1 MEGTTELAEIERLY
15 VLMAHYSTWRARQQW
30 QIYHRA
36 FQFGNLTSIFRAAWL
51 GLVEA
56 VLAGL

>member
-15 VLMAHYSTWRARQQW
+15 VLMAHYSTWRARKQW

-36 FQFGNLTSIFRAAWL
+36 FQFGNLISASA
-51 GLVEA
+51 E
-56 VLAGL
+56 